1 MTDPAAGGGVRSL
14 IASAGL
20 PYFPIALFARLPLAM
35 TLIGSIT
42 MITAIRGSLAEA
54 GAVSGVLGLTSAF
67 VASVIGIAADRWGQ
81 RPVVLVACIGN
92 AIALTGLVVLT
103 IGGAPLWA
111 LLLVAVAAG
120 GTSPQIG
127 PMARARW
134 IGLARG
140 RSEAALTWA
149 MGYESTA
156 DELTFIIGPLL
167 VALLASTLFPAA
179 PLLLA
184 AFVTAG
190 FGIAFALHP
199 THAAARAPRQAA
211 PAAPLRDVL
220 SRRAAV
226 VLVGMLMMGAFWGGS
241 LTTLTGF
248 ASRAGNPA
256 QAGLIYGV
264 MGIAAGGVAFGAGLL
279 PSRFRL
285 TWRWIA
291 GAGILLIAMVGAS
304 TSVDSI
310 VLAAW
315 YFGAGIGVGLT
326 IVTLFSLAAAGAPAG
341 RSSTVMTI
349 MNAGMILGQAITTT
363 VNAQLVAVHGPSTGL
378 VTLILIG
385 LGMLAAASIRTV
397 MADAPRPPQTAAP

>member
-1 MTDPAAGGGVRSL
+1 MTEPAPGGGVRSL
-14 IASAGL
+14 VAAAGL

-35 TLIGSIT
+35 TLIGSIA
-42 MITAIRGSLAEA
+42 MITIVRGSLAEA

-92 AIALTGLVVLT
+92 AIALTSLVALT
-103 IGGAPLWA
+103 VVGAPLWS
-111 LLLVAVAAG
+111 LLLVAAAAG

-134 IGLARG
+134 IGLAGG
-140 RSEAALTWA
+140 RSPAALTWA

-167 VALLASTLFPAA
+167 VALLAGALFPAA

-184 AFVTAG
+184 ALVTAG
-190 FGIAFALHP
+190 FGIAFAVHP
-199 THAAARAPRQAA
+199 THAAARASRETV
-211 PAAPLRDVL
+211 PAGPVRDVF
-220 SRRAAV
+220 SPRAV
-226 VLVGMLMMGAFWGGS
+226 VTLGGMVLMGAFWGGS

-248 ASRAGNPA
+248 ASRAGHPA

-285 TWRWIA
+285 TWRWMT

-304 TSVDSI
+304 TSADSV

-326 IVTLFSLAAAGAPAG
+326 IVTLFSLAASGAPAG

-349 MNAGMILGQAITTT
+349 MNAGMILGQALTTT
-363 VNAQLVAVHGPSTGL
+363 VNSQLVAVRGPSAGL
-378 VTLILIG
+378 VTLILVG
-385 LGMLAAASIRTV
+385 AGMLAAASIRAA
-397 MADAPRPPQTAAP
+397 MREAPRPCRTAAP

>member
-1 MTDPAAGGGVRSL
+1 MTDPAEGGGVRSL

-42 MITAIRGSLAEA
+42 MITIVRGSLAEA
-54 GAVSGVLGLTSAF
+54 GAVSGVLGLTSAV

-92 AIALTGLVVLT
+92 AIALVSLVALT

-134 IGLARG
+134 IGLADG
-140 RSEAALTWA
+140 RSPAALTWA

-167 VALLASTLFPAA
+167 VALLAGALFPAA

-184 AFVTAG
+184 ALVTAG

-199 THAAARAPRQAA
+199 THAAARASRRTTAAA
-211 PAAPLRDVL
+211 PV
-220 SRRAAV
+220 RAVFSPRAV
-226 VLVGMLMMGAFWGGS
+226 VVLAGMLLMGAFWGGS

-248 ASRAGNPA
+248 AARLGNPA

-264 MGIAAGGVAFGAGLL
+264 MGIAAGSVAFGAGLL

-285 TWRWIA
+285 TWRWVA
-291 GAGILLIAMVGAS
+291 GAAILFVAMVGAS
-304 TSVDSI
+304 TSVGSI
-310 VLAAW
+310 ALGAW
-315 YFGAGIGVGLT
+315 YFFAGIGVGLT

-349 MNAGMILGQAITTT
+349 MNAGMILGQALTTT
-363 VNAQLVAVHGPSTGL
+363 VNAQLVALHGPSAGL
-378 VTLILIG
+378 ITLISIG
-385 LGMLAAASIRTV
+385 AGMLAAASIR
-397 MADAPRPPQTAAP
+397 MAMGDTGPSPQTAAP